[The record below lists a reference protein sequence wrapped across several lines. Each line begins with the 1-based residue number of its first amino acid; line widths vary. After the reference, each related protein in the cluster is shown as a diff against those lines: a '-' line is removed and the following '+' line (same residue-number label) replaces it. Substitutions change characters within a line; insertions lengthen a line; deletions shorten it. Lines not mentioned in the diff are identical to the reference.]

1 MTSKTTN
8 QIWDALEE
16 AGATGATPE
25 RLAAM
30 AGVQLLDVRRFL
42 KSRISTK
49 PPVIAG
55 LLTKGLRG
63 QMYVLAKHAP
73 TEPIKPPEKKC
84 RPKKPPKA
92 KPKPKALPPAA
103 PTGPRE
109 PPICSGTMGKIKD
122 GELGTIPRMTCA
134 RIEVLEQEKEPIPS
148 LVGGKEVPHRAPVAM
163 CSSPK

>member
-1 MTSKTTN
+1 MTSKTTT
-8 QIWDALEE
+8 QIWTALEE
-16 AGATGATPE
+16 AGPTGATPE

-42 KSRISTK
+42 KSRISSK

-73 TEPIKPPEKKC
+73 TEPIEPPKKKG

-92 KPKPKALPPAA
+92 KPKAKAKPPAA

-109 PPICSGTMGKIKD
+109 PPICSGTTGRIKE
-122 GELGTIPRMTCA
+122 GEVGVIPRMVCA
-134 RIEVLEQEKEPIPS
+134 RVEVLDQEEKPIPS
-148 LVGGKEVPHRAPVAM
+148 IVGGKEVPHRAPVAM